1 MAPLRPNRRLPL
13 TALLAAQA
21 VSVTGNRIALLAIPW
36 FVLQTTGS
44 ATQAGVAA
52 AANTVPA
59 MIAGLL
65 AGPLIDRA
73 GFKVTSVTAD
83 VASGLTIAAIP
94 LLHQADLLTHPALLG
109 LVFLGALLDAPGEI
123 ARRSL
128 LPDLAAH
135 AGVSID
141 RAASLHETI
150 FRTTQLLG
158 APLGGV
164 LIASLGATQA
174 LLVDAGTFAMS
185 AVLVSLFVRL
195 PRTTL
200 RAADAFNNT
209 QPYFTQIA
217 DAWRFLRQSQLLRS
231 LVGVFIGANILENGF
246 VQVLL
251 PVISDRV
258 YDRAVVLGLLVGAI
272 GAGALLGVGLHTIV
286 ANRFSRRAILLP
298 AFLLA
303 GAPKFLLMA
312 AFPPAAMAV
321 VGIFVFSVAAGPVNP
336 ISGAMEYELIPREMR
351 GRVFGL
357 LGVAFIGSVP
367 IGALGA
373 GVLAEALGLRQTLI
387 VGAVLYLAVSL
398 IPFLHPAWTNLE
410 NLTSAGHVGQR

>member
-1 MAPLRPNRRLPL
+1 MAPLQPHRRLPL

-36 FVLQTTGS
+36 FVLQTSGN
-44 ATQAGVAA
+44 AAQAGVAA

-59 MIAGLL
+59 MIAGLF

-73 GFKVTSVTAD
+73 GFRLTSVAAD

-94 LLHQADLLTHPALLG
+94 LLHRADLLTYPSLLV
-109 LVFLGALLDAPGEI
+109 LVFLGALLDAPGET

-128 LPDLAAH
+128 LPDLAAD

-141 RAASLHETI
+141 RAASLHETT

-164 LIASLGATQA
+164 LIASIGATQA
-174 LLVDAGTFAMS
+174 LLVDAGTFAVS
-185 AVLVSLFVRL
+185 AMLVSLFI
-195 PRTTL
+195 
-200 RAADAFNNT
+200 RAPATSLEATDAATSTGTYLT
-209 QPYFTQIA
+209 QLA
-217 DAWRFLRQSQLLRS
+217 DAWRFLRQSRLLRS
-231 LVGVFIGANILENGF
+231 LILVFVGANILENGF

-286 ANRFSRRAILLP
+286 AKRYSRRALLLP

-312 AFPPAAMAV
+312 AFPPAVVAV
-321 VGIFVFSVAAGPVNP
+321 VGIFVLSIAMGPVNP
-336 ISGAMEYELIPREMR
+336 ISGAMEYELIPRAMR

-357 LGVAFIGSVP
+357 LGVAFIGTAP

-373 GVLAEALGLRQTLI
+373 GVLTEALGLRPTLLI
-387 VGAVLYLAVSL
+387 GAVLYVGVSVV
-398 IPFLHPAWTNLE
+398 PFVHSAWQNLE
-410 NLTSAGHVGQR
+410 SLTPTGHVGQH